1 MSTCDAYQALVIDRG
16 TVLYRHTT
24 SAPSRAWAALTEYA
38 YGSCDDATAQALS
51 RAWNCGTSTV
61 RLARLHNGRELIYQ
75 VRVVEVNAK
84 GNLFDAMA

>member
-1 MSTCDAYQALVIDRG
+1 MSTHDAYQALVIDCG

-51 RAWNCGTSTV
+51 RAWDYGTSTV
-61 RLARLHNGRELIYQ
+61 RLARLHNGRELVYQ
-75 VRVVEVNAK
+75 VRMIEVNVK
-84 GNLFDAMA
+84 GNLFDALA

>member
-38 YGSCDDATAQALS
+38 YGSCDNVTAQALH
-51 RAWNCGTSTV
+51 RQWDYGMSTV

-75 VRVVEVNAK
+75 VRVIEVNVK
-84 GNLFDAMA
+84 GNLFDEMA

>member
-38 YGSCDDATAQALS
+38 HGSCDDATAQALS
-51 RAWNCGTSTV
+51 RAWNYGMDTV
-61 RLARLHNGRELIYQ
+61 RLTRLHNGRELVYQ
-75 VRVVEVNAK
+75 VRVVEVSAK
-84 GNLFDAMA
+84 GNLFNAMA